1 MLARATLRSTMS
13 LRVTCLQWFNAE
25 LRKAQSLTAVL
36 VGELCK
42 AAYDLLEA
50 AAPLMYKQQQSICRY
65 TAKLLS
71 HITRATIDCDSQSRI
86 VWPSEETRLLSLEDH
101 TLISRQCR
109 HLLKGELQ
117 RRWCLEFIIVCRLC
131 QAAYTLLE
139 AAPPLTIGQRRS
151 MRRFTVNLQ
160 SHIKRVTRGCDSQ
173 SNDVWPR
180 EETSSLPADA
190 EQDEE
195 HKAKEGHTQ
204 IRRRRSDKRA
214 VRVCAQH
221 TKRDRTI
228 DTGREGTPE
237 KVQEQTAP
245 DSK

>member
-1 MLARATLRSTMS
+1 MS
-13 LRVTCLQWFNAE
+13 LRVTCMQWFNAE
-25 LRKAQSLTAVL
+25 IRKAQSLTAVL

-42 AAYDLLEA
+42 ADYDLFEA
-50 AAPLMYKQQQSICRY
+50 AALLTYKQQQYIRRY

-71 HITRATIDCDSQSRI
+71 HITRATSDCDSQSRI
-86 VWPSEETRLLSLEDH
+86 VWSNEETRLLSLEYY

-117 RRWCLEFIIVCRLC
+117 RRWRFEFIIVCRMC
-131 QAAYTLLE
+131 QAAYPLLE

-180 EETSSLPADA
+180 EETSYLSADA

-195 HKAKEGHTQ
+195 HKAKKGHTR
-204 IRRRRSDKRA
+204 IRRGRYDKRA

-221 TKRDRTI
+221 TKRDHTI
-228 DTGREGTPE
+228 DTGR
-237 KVQEQTAP
+237 
-245 DSK
+245 

>member
-1 MLARATLRSTMS
+1 
-13 LRVTCLQWFNAE
+13 
-25 LRKAQSLTAVL
+25 
-36 VGELCK
+36 
-42 AAYDLLEA
+42 
-50 AAPLMYKQQQSICRY
+50 
-65 TAKLLS
+65 
-71 HITRATIDCDSQSRI
+71 
-86 VWPSEETRLLSLEDH
+86 
-101 TLISRQCR
+101 
-109 HLLKGELQ
+109 
-117 RRWCLEFIIVCRLC
+117 
-131 QAAYTLLE
+131 
-139 AAPPLTIGQRRS
+139 

-160 SHIKRVTRGCDSQ
+160 SHITRVTRGCDSQ

-180 EETSSLPADA
+180 EETSSLSADA

-195 HKAKEGHTQ
+195 HKAKEGHTR